1 MFDDFS
7 TFTLHKSE
15 AFKQVAKI
23 YSPKLRTLSNIMS
36 GLVSPERRLPV
47 VRHAALQQVLQIL
60 LLEKGTLLSPVIQNN
75 ALLFSQS
82 P

>member
-1 MFDDFS
+1 
-7 TFTLHKSE
+7 
-15 AFKQVAKI
+15 
-23 YSPKLRTLSNIMS
+23 MS
-36 GLVSPERRLPV
+36 GLVSPERRLAV

-60 LLEKGTLLSPVIQNN
+60 LLEKRALLPPVIQNN

>member
-1 MFDDFS
+1 
-7 TFTLHKSE
+7 
-15 AFKQVAKI
+15 
-23 YSPKLRTLSNIMS
+23 MS

-60 LLEKGTLLSPVIQNN
+60 LLEQRALLPPVIENN